1 MNFLK
6 KWFLL
11 CWNIR
16 GLNAKS
22 KQLALLDA
30 INNNGCL
37 VIFLQEKR
45 RILIWI
51 LLKHDVPVILM
62 NMLSSLQLVPLVN

>member
-30 INNNGCL
+30 INNSGYL
-37 VIFLQEKR
+37 VIFLQEKKEDFDMDF
-45 RILIWI
+45 I
-51 LLKHDVPVILM
+51 KA
-62 NMLSSLQLVPLVN
+62 